1 MSDVIILGSG
11 PAGISAALY
20 TARANLKTLILS
32 HRGSALKKAGRIEN
46 YYGFR
51 EPVSG
56 EDLLQNGLF
65 QAERIGARFVWG
77 EAVGASWDG
86 KEFTVLMESG
96 KYQAPFL
103 ILATGLT
110 RQTPRIP
117 GISEFEGRGVSYC
130 AVCDAFFFRGKPV
143 AVLGGGAYA
152 LHEAETLCP
161 LVSKV
166 TVLTDGAEP
175 SVPFPENLEVRTE
188 KIIRLLGDRT
198 LRGILL
204 ENGDK
209 LETAGLFVALGT
221 AGGTDLAR
229 KLGAETRENAVVT
242 DSDRRT
248 SIPGLYAAGDCTG
261 GLAQISKA
269 VADGALAGTAV
280 VRAFRSAPAGTGA
293 GKE

>member
-1 MSDVIILGSG
+1 M
-11 PAGISAALY
+11 
-20 TARANLKTLILS
+20 
-32 HRGSALKKAGRIEN
+32 
-46 YYGFR
+46 
-51 EPVSG
+51 
-56 EDLLQNGLF
+56 
-65 QAERIGARFVWG
+65 
-77 EAVGASWDG
+77 
-86 KEFTVLMESG
+86 
-96 KYQAPFL
+96 
-103 ILATGLT
+103 
-110 RQTPRIP
+110 
-117 GISEFEGRGVSYC
+117 
-130 AVCDAFFFRGKPV
+130 
-143 AVLGGGAYA
+143 
-152 LHEAETLCP
+152 
-161 LVSKV
+161 
-166 TVLTDGAEP
+166 LTDGAEP
-175 SVPFPENLEVRTE
+175 SVSFPENLEVRTE